1 MDETER
7 WRWSRAIIWMSIASL
22 AIPLFAQ
29 TQDSRR
35 TISATW
41 VDNPPVIDGELTD
54 KVWQNAQVATHFFR
68 AKEGNTHPAE
78 LDTEA
83 RVLYD
88 ENTLYIGVR
97 CAEPNMKSLRETKT
111 RRDSAVWQN
120 DCIEVMLDTYHDR
133 RNCYIFAINTL
144 GTQTD
149 ERVGNESVFDMSW
162 DAKWDAKVKK
172 NRDNWTAEFAI
183 PFRAL
188 RFNRRNTTWGI
199 NFWRVHPIN
208 GQSYSWAQT
217 AFFSR
222 VSEFGN
228 LTGLNLEQIKTE
240 NTLGI
245 LPYSSYRAFANRSND
260 LDGGLD
266 LILPISTHLTSN
278 MTLNPDFSQLES
290 DPTQINIASDREL
303 FLPERRPFFREGAE
317 LFELPLNLFYTRR
330 VQEIDFGAKTAGKIG
345 GSNFAV
351 VNTYGKMIDRYDAN
365 EKKQANLLAGRVNY
379 DIGERTVIGAM
390 GIHKHQADRDVALL
404 SLNGRFGLHRD
415 WTVASQ
421 YATNFID
428 GERHW
433 AYHTAMEWLHE
444 GWFANIQLEE
454 IQDGFR
460 PNEMGLEEEAFRR
473 ARTRLR
479 YRYEFP
485 EAHFVESFWGDAR
498 YFYQTNAQSL
508 LRERR
513 SEFRFNIDIGRF
525 NLFTF
530 GGFGVLREVGQ
541 LFDAKFIGA
550 QIGYQAP
557 WGQLGVE
564 NRFGTRRN
572 EFNRLTRFSAG
583 INLFDKLTVDLDFDN
598 FFWHTHQNT
607 LISRLRSNYQFTQKI
622 GWRIFVERVDERMQ
636 TEVSYNFNSIF
647 DYEFTPES
655 HFFFVFV
662 DSFPGERA
670 VFTKLAYLFESSF
683 PDFGQFK

>member
-365 EKKQANLLAGRVNY
+365 EKKRANLLAGRVNY

-404 SLNGRFGLHRD
+404 SLNGRFGLHRG

-636 TEVSYNFNSIF
+636 TEVRYNFNSIF

>member
-7 WRWSRAIIWMSIASL
+7 WRWPRAIIGVTIALL

-29 TQDSRR
+29 TQSSRR

-97 CAEPNMKSLRETKT
+97 CAEPDMKSLRETKT

>member
-54 KVWQNAQVATHFFR
+54 KVLQNAQVATHFFR

-290 DPTQINIASDREL
+290 DPTQINIASDRGVVS
-303 FLPERRPFFREGAE
+303 PQNAVHSSERV
-317 LFELPLNLFYTRR
+317 LSCLNCRSIYSILAAF
-330 VQEIDFGAKTAGKIG
+330 
-345 GSNFAV
+345 
-351 VNTYGKMIDRYDAN
+351 
-365 EKKQANLLAGRVNY
+365 KK
-379 DIGERTVIGAM
+379 
-390 GIHKHQADRDVALL
+390 
-404 SLNGRFGLHRD
+404 
-415 WTVASQ
+415 
-421 YATNFID
+421 
-428 GERHW
+428 
-433 AYHTAMEWLHE
+433 
-444 GWFANIQLEE
+444 
-454 IQDGFR
+454 
-460 PNEMGLEEEAFRR
+460 
-473 ARTRLR
+473 
-479 YRYEFP
+479 
-485 EAHFVESFWGDAR
+485 
-498 YFYQTNAQSL
+498 
-508 LRERR
+508 
-513 SEFRFNIDIGRF
+513 
-525 NLFTF
+525 
-530 GGFGVLREVGQ
+530 
-541 LFDAKFIGA
+541 
-550 QIGYQAP
+550 
-557 WGQLGVE
+557 
-564 NRFGTRRN
+564 
-572 EFNRLTRFSAG
+572 
-583 INLFDKLTVDLDFDN
+583 
-598 FFWHTHQNT
+598 
-607 LISRLRSNYQFTQKI
+607 LISVQK
-622 GWRIFVERVDERMQ
+622 RQ
-636 TEVSYNFNSIF
+636 
-647 DYEFTPES
+647 
-655 HFFFVFV
+655 
-662 DSFPGERA
+662 A
-670 VFTKLAYLFESSF
+670 KLAAPISRSSILTA
-683 PDFGQFK
+683 K